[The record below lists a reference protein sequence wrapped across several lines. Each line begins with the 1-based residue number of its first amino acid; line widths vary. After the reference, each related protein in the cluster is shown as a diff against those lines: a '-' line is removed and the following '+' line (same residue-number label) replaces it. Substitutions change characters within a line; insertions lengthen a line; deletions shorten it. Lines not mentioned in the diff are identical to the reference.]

1 MADGRKPMTKSQ
13 IVSHLA
19 ERLGIPKKA
28 VSQFFDEVALLAAKE
43 TNEAGAF
50 TFPSVGKVSKRFR
63 KARKGRNP
71 ATGEEIDIPAKTVVK
86 IRLSKGF
93 QELVIPP
100 KK

>member
-1 MADGRKPMTKSQ
+1 MADDRTPMTKSQ
-13 IVSHLA
+13 VVAHLS
-19 ERLGIPKKA
+19 EKLDIPKKA
-28 VSQFFDEVALLAAKE
+28 VAQFFDEVALLAAKE

-50 TFPSVGKVSKRFR
+50 TFPGLGKVSKRFR

-71 ATGEEIDIPAKTVVK
+71 STGEVIDIPAKTVVK

-100 KK
+100 MK